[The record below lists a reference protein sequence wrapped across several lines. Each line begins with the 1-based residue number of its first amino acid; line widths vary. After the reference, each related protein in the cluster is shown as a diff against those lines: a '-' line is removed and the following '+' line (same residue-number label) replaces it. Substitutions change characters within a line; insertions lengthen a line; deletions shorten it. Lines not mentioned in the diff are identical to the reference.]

1 MLYSIL
7 IAGMFTFV
15 CEKEGGGGKGRERN
29 NGVSGMHDRT
39 DGRTALREIALHASD
54 GNCASVYL
62 SPFVGLL
69 LCPLVCRSPAAC
81 QGPDVLLPAHLR
93 SSTGHLSLRILP
105 TRPLSVPPPSVRQAP
120 DASRFRERPSGN
132 ACSRR
137 TGRK

>member
-15 CEKEGGGGKGRERN
+15 CEKEGGREGEGEEQWRKW
-29 NGVSGMHDRT
+29 HARPHR
-39 DGRTALREIALHASD
+39 RTALREIALHASD